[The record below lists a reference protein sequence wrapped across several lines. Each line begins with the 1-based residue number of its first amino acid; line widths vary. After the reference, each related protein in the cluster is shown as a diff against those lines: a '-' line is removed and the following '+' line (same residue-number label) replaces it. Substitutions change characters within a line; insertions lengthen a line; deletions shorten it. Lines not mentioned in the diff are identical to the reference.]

1 MAATARL
8 TTDWIDV
15 LPGAAALVEWRGNS
29 VVAKGNAAFDQVLVA
44 DNWLDDDDLLGA
56 ACRRVISS
64 GTAERAL
71 TIGIGEDFDQRS
83 YSIDITPVGPQALV
97 SFTDTTAI
105 ATATRLLRRQ
115 MIDDPLTGL
124 PNRTGFVEALEAR
137 MEADQQPAV
146 VAINLSHFSRVNDCI
161 GPLGGDELIVT
172 VARRL
177 KSKLR
182 DGDLLARTGGD
193 EFAVIVSGVAEG
205 ADLCRVAERI
215 GAALDQPFRL
225 SDFELK
231 VDCAIGCAGAG
242 ADDDAEQV
250 IRHAQ
255 LALKLAKRTRRVE
268 CYRPAALQD
277 AHRRFLVETEL
288 RHDLGSGALHLAL
301 QPLIDL
307 GSNRICGFEALARWQ
322 HWRLGAVSPVE
333 FIAVAEDSG
342 LIAALD
348 SQMMDC
354 ALATLAAWDER
365 AGRTL
370 DVGVAINLSAVELT
384 NEDVSERVADALR
397 RHGIQGQR
405 LTVELTE
412 SAILADPAKAA
423 EVLDRI
429 KATGARIAMDDFGT
443 GYSNLALLRR
453 LPIDI
458 LKIDRSLI
466 GDMPTDP
473 DKAAIVRA
481 ILSLAQALGLRVTA
495 EGVETAE
502 TARLLAI
509 LGCNVGQGYHFARPL
524 EGDAAYEFALARG
537 A

>member
-1 MAATARL
+1 MTATARL
-8 TTDWIDV
+8 PTDWIDA
-15 LPGAAALVEWRGNS
+15 LPGAAALVESRGKS
-29 VVAKGNAAFDQVLVA
+29 LVAKGNSAFGDVLVA
-44 DNWLDDDDLLGA
+44 ENWLDPDDALGA
-56 ACRRVISS
+56 ACRRVIAS

-71 TIGIGEDFDQRS
+71 TIGIGQDFDQKS
-83 YSIDITPVGPQALV
+83 YSIDITPVDRRALV

-124 PNRTGFVEALEAR
+124 PNRTGFVEALETR
-137 MEADQQPAV
+137 MEAGEHPAV
-146 VAINLSHFSRVNDCI
+146 VAINLAHFSRVNDCI
-161 GPLGGDELIVT
+161 GPLGGDELLVT

-177 KSKLR
+177 KSGLR

-193 EFAVIVSGVAEG
+193 EFAVIVSGAPDEDG
-205 ADLCRVAERI
+205 LRRIAARV
-215 GAALDQPFRL
+215 GAALETPFRL

-231 VDCAIGCAGAG
+231 VDCAIGCAGASDG
-242 ADDDAEQV
+242 GDAEQV
-250 IRHAQ
+250 IRRAQ

-268 CYRPAALQD
+268 CYRAAALQD
-277 AHRRFLVETEL
+277 ARRRFIVETEL
-288 RHDLGSGALHLAL
+288 RHDLSTGALRVAL

-307 GSNRICGFEALARWQ
+307 STNRIRGFEALARWS
-322 HWRLGAVSPVE
+322 HWRLGAVSPAE
-333 FIAVAEDSG
+333 FIGVAEDSG
-342 LIAALD
+342 LINALD
-348 SQMMDC
+348 CQVMDG
-354 ALATLAAWDER
+354 ALATLAEWDRR
-365 AGRTL
+365 AGRSL
-370 DVGVAINLSAVELT
+370 DIGISINLSAVELAD
-384 NEDVSERVADALR
+384 EDLSARVAAALG
-397 RHGIQGQR
+397 RHGIVGQR

-412 SAILADPAKAA
+412 SAVLADPAKAA

-466 GDMPTDP
+466 ADMPTDP

-495 EGVETAE
+495 EGIETAE
-502 TARLLAI
+502 TARLLAM
-509 LGCNVGQGYHFARPL
+509 LGCATGQGYHFARPL

-537 A
+537 G

>member
-1 MAATARL
+1 MTATARL
-8 TTDWIDV
+8 RTNWIDA
-15 LPGAAALVEWRGNS
+15 LPGAAALVERRGDA
-29 VVAKGNAAFDQVLVA
+29 VFAKGNAAFGNILVA
-44 DNWLDDDDLLGA
+44 DNWLDSDDALGA
-56 ACRRVISS
+56 ACRRVIVT
-64 GTAERAL
+64 GTPERAL

-83 YSIDITPVGPQALV
+83 YSIDITPVGQRALV

-137 MEADQQPAV
+137 MGADEHPAV
-146 VAINLSHFSRVNDCI
+146 VAINLAHFSRVNDCI

-177 KSKLR
+177 KSGLR

-193 EFAVIVSGVAEG
+193 EFAVIVSGAPEE
-205 ADLCRVAERI
+205 ADLRAIAARI
-215 GAALDQPFRL
+215 GGALDQPFRL

-242 ADDDAEQV
+242 AGDDAEQV
-250 IRHAQ
+250 IRRAQ

-277 AHRRFLVETEL
+277 ARRRFLVETEL
-288 RHDLGSGALHLAL
+288 RHDLGAGALNLAL

-307 GSNRICGFEALARWQ
+307 ASNRVCGFEALARWQ
-322 HWRLGAVSPVE
+322 HWRLGLVSPVE
-333 FIAVAEDSG
+333 FIAVAEESG

-348 SQMMDC
+348 CQIMDL
-354 ALATLAAWDER
+354 ALATLARWDER

-384 NEDVSERVADALR
+384 DDDVSARVADALE
-397 RHGIQGQR
+397 RHGINGQR

-412 SAILADPAKAA
+412 SAILADPEKAA
-423 EVLDRI
+423 QVLDRI

-495 EGVETAE
+495 EGIETAE
-502 TARLLAI
+502 TARLLAM
-509 LGCNVGQGYHFARPL
+509 LGCNNGQGYHFARPL
-524 EGDAAYEFALARG
+524 EDSAAYDFALSRG

>member
-1 MAATARL
+1 MASTARL
-8 TTDWIDV
+8 QNEWIDA
-15 LPGAAALVEWRGNS
+15 LPGAAAIVERRGNA
-29 VVAKGNAAFDQVLVA
+29 VVAQGNVAFGDVLVA
-44 DNWLDDDDLLGA
+44 NDWLEQDNLLGA

-64 GTAERAL
+64 GTAERAI
-71 TIGIGEDFDQRS
+71 TIGIGPDFDQRS
-83 YSIDITPVGPQALV
+83 YSIDITPVGPRALV

-124 PNRTGFVEALEAR
+124 PNRTGFVEAIEAR
-137 MEADQQPAV
+137 MAADEQPAV

-177 KSKLR
+177 KSGLR

-193 EFAVIVSGVAEG
+193 EFAVVVCG
-205 ADLCRVAERI
+205 APDEEDLRGIAERI

-242 ADDDAEQV
+242 AGDDAEQV
-250 IRHAQ
+250 IRRAQ

-277 AHRRFLVETEL
+277 ARRRFLVETEL
-288 RHDLGSGALHLAL
+288 RQDLAAGALSIAL

-307 GSNRICGFEALARWQ
+307 ASNRVCGFEALARWH
-322 HWRLGAVSPVE
+322 HWRLGLVSPAE
-333 FIAVAEDSG
+333 FIPVAEESG

-348 SQMMDC
+348 CQMMDA
-354 ALATLAAWDER
+354 ALAMLADWDRR
-365 AGRTL
+365 AGRSI
-370 DVGVAINLSAVELT
+370 DVGVAINVSAVELT
-384 NEDVSERVADALR
+384 DEDVSARVAEALE

-495 EGVETAE
+495 EGIETAE
-502 TARLLAI
+502 TARLLAM
-509 LGCNVGQGYHFARPL
+509 LGCNMGQGYHFARPL
-524 EGDAAYEFALARG
+524 EGDAAYDFALARG
-537 A
+537 G